1 MRDEFDNS
9 LHPRYVFQIM
19 IHSNKHL
26 ETKTDAY
33 KFEISEKAKNLLGI
47 PDSSQ
52 LGEAF
57 FTGTYRIFV
66 REVHL
71 MVKSKAFWPLYGLDQ
86 MAKCHKSIKKRF
98 YHQMEH

>member
-9 LHPRYVFQIM
+9 LHPRYVFQNM

-57 FTGTYRIFV
+57 ST
-66 REVHL
+66 
-71 MVKSKAFWPLYGLDQ
+71 MVYS
-86 MAKCHKSIKKRF
+86 M
-98 YHQMEH
+98 